1 MFLHIGGDNYILKDD
16 IVAIIDKE
24 SIQNSKETNEL
35 IENMIKDG
43 LLKGGKRDDVKT
55 YIITC
60 KKGANNKPKEEYHL
74 YMSNISAS
82 TLLRRNNRWK

>member
-35 IENMIKDG
+35 
-43 LLKGGKRDDVKT
+43 V
-55 YIITC
+55 
-60 KKGANNKPKEEYHL
+60 
-74 YMSNISAS
+74 
-82 TLLRRNNRWK
+82 RR